1 MTRVIHITKS
11 TVKVYGGEREDIV
24 SLCGLRCAPNSE
36 ARGFPVTYME
46 WYPINRDK
54 LKGNIHNTKNGN
66 AMCPKCMELVELEIA
81 IHSLSLTVE

>member
-54 LKGNIHNTKNGN
+54 LKMNNHSFKIDEET
-66 AMCPKCMELVELEIA
+66 CPKCMELVELEIA